1 MNDTTQEIYKKTF
14 RDCVLENAWFKVLS
28 MVSFLLIIA
37 SFILPPTG
45 IIDNSVLAASGELMG
60 WGALYSVIL
69 AIQKG
74 KSVEMKHGE
83 TTITV
88 RKREEGEEPVP
99 PMDEE

>member
-1 MNDTTQEIYKKTF
+1 MNEQETYKQTF
-14 RDCVLENAWFKVLS
+14 KECVLQNAWFKVLS

-69 AIQKG
+69 AIERG

-88 RKREEGEEPVP
+88 RKH
-99 PMDEE
+99 DEEAPMEEE